1 MNGLNQVILE
11 GNVVRVPEVKTLSTG
26 SKVCTMPIAVSRS
39 YKDSKGEFVDEVGYY
54 DIESWGEQMC
64 NVIEKQGFK
73 GRGVRVVGR
82 LKQNRWTGTDG
93 KSASKVLVVAEHVD
107 FKFMKKTDAKASDHT
122 TKDDLENAAQGI
134 RDENSEVNV
143 F

>member
-11 GNVVRVPEVKTLSTG
+11 GNVIRSPEVRTVSTG
-26 SKVCTMPIAVSRS
+26 NKVCTLPIAVNRS
-39 YKDSKGEFVDEVGYY
+39 YKDSKGEYAEEVGYY

-64 NVIEKQGFK
+64 NIIEKQGFK

-82 LKQNRWTGTDG
+82 LKQTRWTGTDG
-93 KSASKVLVVAEHVD
+93 KPASKVFVVAEHVD
-107 FKFMKKTDAKASDHT
+107 FKYMKKTDARAADLT
-122 TKDDLENAAQGI
+122 TKEDLENAAQGI
-134 RDENSEVNV
+134 RSETAEENV